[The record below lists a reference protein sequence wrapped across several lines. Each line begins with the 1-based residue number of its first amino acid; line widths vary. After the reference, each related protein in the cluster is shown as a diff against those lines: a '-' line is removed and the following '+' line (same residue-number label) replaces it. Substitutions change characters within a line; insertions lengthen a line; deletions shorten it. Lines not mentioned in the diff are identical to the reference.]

1 MHTTSLK
8 NVGHQNRIF
17 GMKCNQNDE
26 NMVATAG
33 WDRSLK
39 IYDIRAKKVVASIG
53 GPLLVG
59 DSLDI
64 LNDYIITGSN
74 RNRDVMQI
82 YSISQ

>member
-17 GMKCNQNDE
+17 GMKCNPNDE

-39 IYDIRAKKVVASIG
+39 IYDIRANKVAASIG

>member
-17 GMKCNQNDE
+17 GLKCNPNDE

-39 IYDIRAKKVVASIG
+39 IYDIRANKVVASIG

>member
-17 GMKCNQNDE
+17 GMKCNPNDE

-39 IYDIRAKKVVASIG
+39 IYDIRANKVAASIG

-59 DSLDI
+59 DSLDV

>member
-17 GMKCNQNDE
+17 GMKCNPNDE

-33 WDRSLK
+33 WDRAIK
-39 IYDIRAKKVVASIG
+39 IYDIRANKVVASIG
-53 GPLLVG
+53 GPLIVG

-64 LNDYIITGSN
+64 FNDYIVTGSN
-74 RNRDVMQI
+74 RNKDVMQI
-82 YSISQ
+82 FSISQ